1 MEKWSRS
8 LVLWPRGEFE
18 WMQEHNR
25 CGVVVTDSRKSARSD
40 GRSQQPREEEASSDT
55 GPTSQPN
62 FVHAARKKGVA
73 AHMSETPTS
82 SRPLWGDDDK
92 LGRTVGFSPG
102 IVFPSFYFIFSIFIF
117 LFPLFSF
124 FDFKLNSI

>member
-1 MEKWSRS
+1 MEKWSWS

-40 GRSQQPREEEASSDT
+40 GHSQQPREEEASSDT

-73 AHMSETPTS
+73 AHMSETPTL
-82 SRPLWGDDDK
+82 SRPLWG
-92 LGRTVGFSPG
+92 
-102 IVFPSFYFIFSIFIF
+102 
-117 LFPLFSF
+117 
-124 FDFKLNSI
+124 

>member
-1 MEKWSRS
+1 
-8 LVLWPRGEFE
+8 
-18 WMQEHNR
+18 MQEHNR